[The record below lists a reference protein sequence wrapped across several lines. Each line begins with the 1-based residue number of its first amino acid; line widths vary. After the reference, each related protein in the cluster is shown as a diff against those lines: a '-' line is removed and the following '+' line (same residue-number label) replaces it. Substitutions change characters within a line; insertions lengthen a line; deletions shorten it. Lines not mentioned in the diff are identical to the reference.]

1 VSRPLEVGAA
11 APDFDL
17 PGFPG
22 RVRSRDLRGAPLVLE
37 FHRGTW

>member
-1 VSRPLEVGAA
+1 VSRPLELGAR

-17 PGFPG
+17 PGIPG
-22 RVRSRDLRGAPLVLE
+22 RVDSVALRGAPLVVE

>member
-1 VSRPLEVGAA
+1 MSRPLEVGAR

-17 PGFPG
+17 PGIPG
-22 RVRSRDLRGAPLVLE
+22 RVGTAALRGAPLVVE